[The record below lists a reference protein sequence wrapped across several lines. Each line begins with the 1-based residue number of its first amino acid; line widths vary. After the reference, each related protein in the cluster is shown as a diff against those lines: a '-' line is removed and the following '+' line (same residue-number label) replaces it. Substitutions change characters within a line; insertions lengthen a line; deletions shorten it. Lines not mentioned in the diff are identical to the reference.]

1 MRVALRTGVL
11 CFVFQSNGEK
21 REASA
26 KCESCTRE
34 EAQKKKI
41 NKNNAC
47 THAIV
52 IGRALSLARN

>member
-11 CFVFQSNGEK
+11 CFVFQSNGDK

-26 KCESCTRE
+26 K
-34 EAQKKKI
+34 KKKKERKI
-41 NKNNAC
+41 MPAV

-52 IGRALSLARN
+52 ISRALSLARN